1 MKNAIKADLKT
12 AGVKKKVADLHA
24 LQQTWRAAEKNGDN
38 KATRAGLA
46 AAIASMRAE
55 SKDNG
60 DLAARSTVNADG
72 TVTDEPAIT
81 VTVVLPA
88 DETVKIQN
96 ELLTGLVGTVDPT
109 AVLGADEIGDYGTP
123 QTVEVCDGACQMA
136 HACESWQYE
145 RAWVRKACEDT
156 CYDPADPGGCE
167 CRDSV
172 DLRDEETCA
181 AYSLMHLSS
190 PTRSLKASSKAASP
204 PLA

>member
-1 MKNAIKADLKT
+1 MEKAIKAALKT

-72 TVTDEPAIT
+72 TVTVEPAIT

-109 AVLGADEIGDYGTP
+109 AVLGADEIGELSEILKSVSTLTTAP
-123 QTVEVCDGACQMA
+123 TTTT
-136 HACESWQYE
+136 STTT
-145 RAWVRKACEDT
+145 DT
-156 CYDPADPGGCE
+156 TSDD
-167 CRDSV
+167 
-172 DLRDEETCA
+172 A
-181 AYSLMHLSS
+181 A
-190 PTRSLKASSKAASP
+190 A
-204 PLA
+204 